1 MAQEHCRRGLRLS
14 GPRRLRRLVK
24 STEPDPEE
32 MPETKTDTPRMAPRN
47 NEIRG
52 RWPSRSR
59 IDDDDDV
66 RQTRYWVGGGVKGF
80 LEWPYSCH
88 LEGENR

>member
-1 MAQEHCRRGLRLS
+1 MAIALE
-14 GPRRLRRLVK
+14 
-24 STEPDPEE
+24 
-32 MPETKTDTPRMAPRN
+32 
-47 NEIRG
+47 
-52 RWPSRSR
+52 R

-88 LEGENR
+88 LEGGNR